1 MPTVSSRTHSPPA
14 GVPIET
20 VTRVSAGLQ
29 STIGRLIAAGYPE
42 LPEAVNALTGVSYAA
57 AFTSGMTRMFFIV
70 ALGMFLT
77 ALVVLVGMHRG
88 LRATL
93 AVPPMQAE
101 GERPQ

>member
-1 MPTVSSRTHSPPA
+1 
-14 GVPIET
+14 
-20 VTRVSAGLQ
+20 
-29 STIGRLIAAGYPE
+29 
-42 LPEAVNALTGVSYAA
+42 
-57 AFTSGMTRMFFIV
+57 MTRMFFIV